1 MTDRA
6 LTSPVTRRRHT
17 RPAVDLCLRAS
28 VACGQAE
35 QLRVRTVRSLDQ
47 SALLRAERGAL
58 LSGAPERSAALR
70 DQVRRAE
77 ERVANLEL
85 ALLTNRRIGI
95 AVGILMRGLP
105 ATEEQ
110 AWGVLK
116 SVSMRANVKIRDVA
130 EQVIRT
136 GAV

>member
-1 MTDRA
+1 
-6 LTSPVTRRRHT
+6 
-17 RPAVDLCLRAS
+17 
-28 VACGQAE
+28 
-35 QLRVRTVRSLDQ
+35 
-47 SALLRAERGAL
+47 
-58 LSGAPERSAALR
+58 
-70 DQVRRAE
+70 
-77 ERVANLEL
+77 
-85 ALLTNRRIGI
+85 
-95 AVGILMRGLP
+95 MRGLP